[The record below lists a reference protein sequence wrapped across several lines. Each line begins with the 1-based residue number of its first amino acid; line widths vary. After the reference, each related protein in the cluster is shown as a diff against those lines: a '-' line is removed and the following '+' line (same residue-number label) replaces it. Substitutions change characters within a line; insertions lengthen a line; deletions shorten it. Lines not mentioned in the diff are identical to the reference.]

1 MFNLDYF
8 YFLEKKSY
16 FKTISSIEEFY
27 EGMQDFFQLFKVIKV
42 AILFIFM
49 DGLILLNIKAH

>member
-8 YFLEKKSY
+8 YLLKKKSF

-27 EGMQDFFQLFKVIKV
+27 EGMQDVFQLFKVIKV
-42 AILFIFM
+42 AILFIFFN
-49 DGLILLNIKAH
+49 GLILLNIKAH